1 MSDCQ
6 ASSKI
11 PRKFPSQIFGHNGR
25 HTASEKEVVDFSKA
39 QPGVEPTTV
48 KRFSPL
54 AAASVRRPGRC
65 IAVVGANDYSRKFA
79 ARLADDPKT
88 RIKILGVY
96 KDEEEPLEE
105 TSGSP
110 SAYDLKELIVHN
122 AQNRID
128 AVVIMLPLSDVERI
142 QRVRTALRSLTTDI
156 YLAGEII
163 DLACGSVR
171 MNRLGPNAVLKIGG
185 KPMSDK
191 QIMAKNIVDR
201 LFSVLLLILALPV
214 LALIA
219 LAVHLDSRGPLLF
232 RQPRL
237 GLHNTMFTMYKFR
250 TMYADMADV
259 AANRQATLGDPR
271 VTRVGRI
278 LRRTSLDELPQLINV
293 VRGDM
298 SLVGPRPHAPNT
310 KAGDK
315 LFHEVVADYPLRHRV
330 KPGIT
335 GWAQVNGW
343 RGETRTYQQIE
354 RRVACDLYYI
364 EHWSLWFDF
373 KILLMTARHQI
384 TSKAAY

>member
-1 MSDCQ
+1 
-6 ASSKI
+6 
-11 PRKFPSQIFGHNGR
+11 
-25 HTASEKEVVDFSKA
+25 
-39 QPGVEPTTV
+39 
-48 KRFSPL
+48 
-54 AAASVRRPGRC
+54 
-65 IAVVGANDYSRKFA
+65 
-79 ARLADDPKT
+79 
-88 RIKILGVY
+88 
-96 KDEEEPLEE
+96 
-105 TSGSP
+105 
-110 SAYDLKELIVHN
+110 
-122 AQNRID
+122 
-128 AVVIMLPLSDVERI
+128 
-142 QRVRTALRSLTTDI
+142 
-156 YLAGEII
+156 
-163 DLACGSVR
+163 
-171 MNRLGPNAVLKIGG
+171 
-185 KPMSDK
+185 
-191 QIMAKNIVDR
+191 
-201 LFSVLLLILALPV
+201 
-214 LALIA
+214 
-219 LAVHLDSRGPLLF
+219 LF

-354 RRVACDLYYI
+354 RSSIGRYGLTSRYY
-364 EHWSLWFDF
+364 
-373 KILLMTARHQI
+373 
-384 TSKAAY
+384 